1 MTGDTSVFACQ
12 IQTNQLISLQQITT
26 GTKLI
31 ALGLL
36 SPMNVNQANS
46 TTMKTKFAVAR
57 NDLVLLA
64 TTSMLTSTFA
74 GADAS

>member
-1 MTGDTSVFACQ
+1 M
-12 IQTNQLISLQQITT
+12 
-26 GTKLI
+26 KLI

-46 TTMKTKFAVAR
+46 STTKTKFAVAR
-57 NDLVLLA
+57 NNLALLA

-74 GADAS
+74 AADASQAFAQGTSSGMTKLATANALQR